1 MRFVIDFH
9 FEIGRP
15 PDGEPEQR
23 DTALDTV
30 VERRDE
36 DEHRGITIGFGR
48 GE

>member
-9 FEIGRP
+9 LDLGNPLDE
-15 PDGEPEQR
+15 EPEQR
-23 DTALDTV
+23 DTALDTI

-36 DEHRGITIGFGR
+36 DEHHGITIGFGR